1 MYTSKQD
8 NKQYQTYKWLKHAGI
23 SSEMRLVITFAP
35 DISFGWLVTV
45 LHLLEGSINATRIS
59 GVVVHVVP
67 LSLKKTNQY
76 GSSGFIT
83 QDRLQQPCDSL
94 CKSHAIPW
102 SKSNHSSPSC
112 LAEPV
117 GSGQKQRDINIDD
130 HDNVGLWFIRFA
142 IAAIFPNY
150 SETHVLF
157 GGFTFVAKKLGEHGR
172 VFFGK
177 NSL

>member
-1 MYTSKQD
+1 MYTSIQ
-8 NKQYQTYKWLKHAGI
+8 NNRQYQTYKWLKHAGI
-23 SSEMRLVITFAP
+23 SSEMRLAITFAP

-45 LHLLEGSINATRIS
+45 LHLSEGSINATHFRCGGSCGSTLI
-59 GVVVHVVP
+59 
-67 LSLKKTNQY
+67 KKTNQY

-83 QDRLQQPCDSL
+83 QDRLEQPCDSL

-117 GSGQKQRDINIDD
+117 GSGRKQRDINIDD
-130 HDNVGLWFIRFA
+130 HDNVGLWLVARFA
-142 IAAIFPNY
+142 SVAIFTNY

-157 GGFTFVAKKLGEHGR
+157 GGFTFVAKKMGELF
-172 VFFGK
+172 FFGK
-177 NSL
+177 NNL